1 MSLVW
6 DGITK
11 SGTLPEASAAI
22 RHRLAD
28 AAKRYDWPETLA
40 LLTDHADLVNTT
52 RPDSSALFAPLHQAA
67 HGNAPRE
74 VCAALIEAG
83 AWRMLKNARWER
95 PIDIAE
101 RCGHTDIVE
110 TLRPVLRRTV
120 SLGVLTAMQHHFHAI
135 IRGRASDLVRKNAL
149 RLPELGPLLEL
160 SSEAEPIWFAVPGM
174 YGGFSYQ
181 LRMDGATPVLISES
195 WCRVV
200 GGSGQR
206 HEITATGSRLI
217 DEGFV

>member
-6 DGITK
+6 DGITR
-11 SGTLPEASAAI
+11 SGTLPKAGAAI

-28 AAKRYDWPETLA
+28 AAKRDDWTETLT
-40 LLTDHADLVNTT
+40 LLTDYPDLVNTT
-52 RPDSSALFAPLHQAA
+52 QPDGSELFAPLHQAA
-67 HGNAPRE
+67 RGNAPRKI
-74 VCAALIEAG
+74 CAALIEAG

-110 TLRPVLRRTV
+110 ILRPILQRSV
-120 SLGVLTAMQHHFHAI
+120 SLGVLTAVQHHFHTV

-174 YGGFSYQ
+174 YGGFSYRM
-181 LRMDGATPVLISES
+181 RMDESEPVLISES

-200 GGSGQR
+200 SGSGQR
-206 HEITATGSRLI
+206 HEIIATGSRLI

>member
-28 AAKRYDWPETLA
+28 AAERYDWTETLS
-40 LLTDHADLVNTT
+40 LLADHADLVNTT
-52 RPDSSALFAPLHQAA
+52 RPDGSALFAPLHHAA
-67 HGNAPRE
+67 HGHAPRE

-101 RCGHTDIVE
+101 RCGHSDIVE
-110 TLRPVLRRTV
+110 ILRPVLRRTV
-120 SLGVLTAMQHHFHAI
+120 PLGVLTAMQHHFHAI
-135 IRGRASDLVRKNAL
+135 IRGRVSDLVRKNAL

-160 SSEAEPIWFAVPGM
+160 SPEAEPIWFAVPGM

-181 LRMDGATPVLISES
+181 LRLDVPTPVLISES

-217 DEGFV
+217 GEGFV